1 MLEDLRSELNDLD
14 QQLVEMIAR
23 RQSVVQRIGA
33 AKRDTGKATRD
44 YGREKVV
51 LDLARKNAEK
61 QGISPKLAETV
72 MRLLIDG
79 SLQAQERDRLVHAS
93 SGSNQRALVFGG
105 CGKMGGWFADFLA
118 SQSFGVDIDDPAESD
133 SRHARANQWQENLDD
148 YDLIVVAAPI
158 KVSAE
163 ILRQLLPL
171 KPRGTIFD
179 LASLKSPLR
188 QPLRALADAG
198 CSVTSLH
205 PMFGPDTHLLS
216 GRHVIFVDVGV
227 ESATRQA
234 MALFDNTMAQRVEM
248 SLEDHDRMV
257 GYVLGLSHAL
267 NIAFFTALRE
277 SGEASGVLSGLSS
290 TTFDAQLA
298 VAKAVAGEHPPMYFE
313 IQQLNDYGRAP
324 LSALNDAVVRIRELV
339 ERGDQQGFV
348 QLMEKGH
355 QYLANTGRQD

>member
-1 MLEDLRSELNDLD
+1 MLEDLRSELNELD

-23 RQSVVQRIGA
+23 RQAVVQRIGA
-33 AKRDTGKATRD
+33 AKRDSGTATRD
-44 YGREKVV
+44 YGREKIV
-51 LDLARKNAEK
+51 LEMARKNAEN
-61 QGISPKLAETV
+61 QGISPELAEKT
-72 MRLLIDG
+72 MQLLIHG

-93 SGSNQRALVFGG
+93 SGTNQSALVFGG
-105 CGKMGGWFADFLA
+105 CGKMGGWFADYLA
-118 SQSFGVDIDDPAESD
+118 SQSFSVDIVDPSDID
-133 SRHARANQWQENLDD
+133 SRHPRASQWQTNIND

-158 KVSAE
+158 PVSAD

-171 KPRGTIFD
+171 KPEGTIFD

-227 ESATRQA
+227 PEATSQA
-234 MALFDNTMAQRVEM
+234 MALFDHTMAQRVEM

-277 SGEASGVLSGLSS
+277 SGEASGVLAGLSS

-298 VAKAVAGEHPPMYFE
+298 VARAVAREHPPMYFE

-324 LSALNDAVVRIRELV
+324 LSALNDAVTRIRELV
-339 ERGDQQGFV
+339 ERGDKDGFV

-355 QYLANTGRQD
+355 EYLSATERDT

>member
-1 MLEDLRSELNDLD
+1 MLEDLRSELNELD

-23 RQSVVQRIGA
+23 RQAIVQRIGA
-33 AKRDTGKATRD
+33 NKRDSGTATRD
-44 YGREKVV
+44 YGREKIV
-51 LDLARKNAEK
+51 LELARKNAEK
-61 QGISPKLAETV
+61 QGISPHLAEKI
-72 MRLLIDG
+72 MKLLIHG

-93 SGSNQRALVFGG
+93 SGSNQSALVFGG
-105 CGKMGGWFADFLA
+105 CGKMGAWFADFLA
-118 SQSFGVDIDDPAESD
+118 SQSFSVDIVDPCDID
-133 SRHARANQWQENLDD
+133 SRHPRASQWEANINN

-158 KVSAE
+158 PISAD
-163 ILRQLLPL
+163 ILRSLLPL
-171 KPRGTIFD
+171 QPEGTIFD

-188 QPLRALADAG
+188 QPLRALADSG
-198 CSVTSLH
+198 CRVTSLH

-227 ESATRQA
+227 PQATAQA

-277 SGEASGVLSGLSS
+277 SGEASGVLAGLSS

-298 VAKAVAGEHPPMYFE
+298 VARAVAREHPPMYFE
-313 IQQLNDYGRAP
+313 IQHLNDYGRAP
-324 LSALNDAVVRIRELV
+324 LSALNDAVTRIRELV
-339 ERGDQQGFV
+339 ERGDKEGFV

-355 QYLANTGRQD
+355 EYLSATQRGD

>member
-14 QQLVEMIAR
+14 RQLVDLIAR
-23 RQSVVQRIGA
+23 RQAVVQRIGA
-33 AKRDTGKATRD
+33 TKRDTGTATRD

-51 LDLARKNAEK
+51 LELARKNAES

-72 MRLLIDG
+72 MTMLIEG
-79 SLQAQERDRLVHAS
+79 SLQAQEKDRLVHAS

-105 CGKMGGWFADFLA
+105 CGKMGRWFADFLA
-118 SQSFGVDIDDPAESD
+118 SQSFAVDIVDPSD
-133 SRHARANQWQENLDD
+133 VGSRHARVDRWQDVVD
-148 YDLIVVAAPI
+148 QYDLLVVAAPI

-163 ILRQLLPL
+163 LLRELLPL

-198 CSVTSLH
+198 CSVTSVH

-216 GRHVIFVDVGV
+216 GRHVIFCDVGV
-227 ESATRQA
+227 ASATEHA
-234 MALFDNTMAQRVEM
+234 VSLFANTMAEKVEM

-277 SGEASGVLSGLSS
+277 SGEASNVLADLSS

-298 VAKAVAGEHPPMYFE
+298 IARAVAGEHPPMYFE
-313 IQQLNDYGRAP
+313 IQHLNDYGRAP
-324 LSALNDAVVRIRELV
+324 LSALADALSRIRELV
-339 ERGDQQGFV
+339 ERGDEAGFV

-355 QYLANTGRQD
+355 QYLVSTSKEP